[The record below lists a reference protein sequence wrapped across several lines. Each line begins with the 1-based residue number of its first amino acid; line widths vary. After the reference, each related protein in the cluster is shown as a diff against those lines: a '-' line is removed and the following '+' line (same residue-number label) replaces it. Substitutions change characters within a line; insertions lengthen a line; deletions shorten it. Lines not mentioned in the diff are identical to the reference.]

1 MSVINQ
7 KGEENI
13 MRKLGVL
20 VIVLSFL
27 LLISCEQKET
37 IKEEKELDDIYYSFK
52 HPETGQE
59 YEIVHAYKLYEN
71 FENRIG
77 EDSSK
82 PNFLLFDEEVIEPIV
97 DACYRD
103 AEFFAGNF
111 DLTVKAPVNMEE
123 VNNLIKTID
132 EKQLNQTIK
141 DALLKSSDYIPSEKK
156 TNICIFPVEKDQITQ
171 GMDVWGAGKISV
183 YYSKFYTEEFIKTTI
198 AHEYNHSVWFEK
210 YYKEDEEETVL
221 DRLILEGKAVMF
233 QKLVYPDIEVDN
245 LYYNF
250 KQDFWKQIE
259 PDLQTYDL
267 KRAKEIL
274 VGGDR
279 LPYNYGY
286 SEGYNMVRTYLN
298 KHPDLTPEEWTGLT
312 SEKIYEEGNYIEHY
326 Q

>member
-1 MSVINQ
+1 MQ
-7 KGEENI
+7 KP
-13 MRKLGVL
+13 GVL
-20 VIVLSFL
+20 VILLFFL

-37 IKEEKELDDIYYSFK
+37 IKEEKESDDIYYSFK

-59 YEIVHAYKLYEN
+59 YQIVHAYKLYEN
-71 FENRIG
+71 YENRIR

-82 PNFLLFDEEVIEPIV
+82 PNFWQFDEEVIEPIV
-97 DACYRD
+97 DACYQD
-103 AEFFAGNF
+103 AVFFAGNF
-111 DLTVKAPVNMEE
+111 DLTVKAPENMEE
-123 VNNLIKTID
+123 INEIIKIMDEKKLNKTIQ
-132 EKQLNQTIK
+132 E
-141 DALLKSSDYIPSEKK
+141 ALLKSSDYISSENK
-156 TNICIFPVEKDQITQ
+156 TNICIFPVEEDQITH
-171 GMDVWGAGKISV
+171 GMDAWGAGKISV
-183 YYSKFYTEEFIKTTI
+183 YYNKYYSEEFIKTTI

-233 QKLVYPDIEVDN
+233 QKLVYPDIEVEN

-250 KQDFWKQIE
+250 KKDFWKQIE

-267 KRAKEIL
+267 KRASEIL
-274 VGGDR
+274 NGGDK
-279 LPYNYGY
+279 LPPNYGY

-312 SEKIYEEGNYIEHY
+312 SQEIFEEGNYIEHY